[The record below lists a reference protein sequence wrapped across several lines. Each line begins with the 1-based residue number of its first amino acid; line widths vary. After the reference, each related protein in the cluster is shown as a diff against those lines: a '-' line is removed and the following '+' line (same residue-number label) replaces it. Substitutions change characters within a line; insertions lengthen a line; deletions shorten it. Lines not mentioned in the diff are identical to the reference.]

1 MSNLP
6 RIDGKR
12 MIKILRKA
20 GFDVIRIKGS
30 HHFIRHSDG
39 RSTVVPVHG
48 KEIIGVGLFHKILK
62 DCELSVK
69 EFMNQVEK

>member
-6 RIDGKR
+6 RINGKKL
-12 MIKILRKA
+12 IKILYKA
-20 GFDVIRIKGS
+20 GFDVVRIKGS
-30 HHFIRHSDG
+30 HHFVRHTDG

-62 DCELSVK
+62 DCELSAEDFENLLK
-69 EFMNQVEK
+69 K